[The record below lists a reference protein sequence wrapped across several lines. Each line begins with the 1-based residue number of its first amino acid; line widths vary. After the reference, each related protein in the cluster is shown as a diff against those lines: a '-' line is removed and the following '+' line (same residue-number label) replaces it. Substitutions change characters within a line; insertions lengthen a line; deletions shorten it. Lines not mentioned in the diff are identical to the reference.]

1 MKQNR
6 SKIDIKII
14 YNRLNVV
21 SLSLIMFIYC
31 KCHKINPNRGRSY
44 VGSSELIKNKKATI
58 SPINKKYRYFQYVLT
73 VALNYKQIGK
83 DPERKLKI
91 KPFKNKYTCA
101 KINFLSEKGNWKKFQ
116 EDNVAIALNVLCAK
130 KQKIYP
136 ANVSNIKP

>member
-58 SPINKKYRYFQYVLT
+58 SPINKKYKYFQYVLT

-83 DPERKLKI
+83 DPERILKT
-91 KPFKNKYTCA
+91 KPFKNKYTWA

-136 ANVSNIKP
+136 ANVSKLKP